1 MPKEKIL
8 VVDDEVSIRAYVKN
22 ILRIEGFQ
30 LLEGVDGVDA
40 LQQVQRSTEPVDLL
54 LTDIRMPRMD
64 GIELAYSVTEM
75 FPRTPVVYMS
85 GYPFDLEEV
94 QSRRP
99 LRACAFVAKPFTRRT
114 LLDAVEKCL
123 HPPQSSEQAAGTTR

>member
-1 MPKEKIL
+1 MPKGTIL

-30 LLEGVDGVDA
+30 LLEGEDGVDA
-40 LQQVQRSTEPVDLL
+40 LQKVQRSPDPPDLL

-75 FPRTPVVYMS
+75 YPKTPVVYMS

-94 QSRRP
+94 QMRRP
-99 LRACAFVAKPFTRRT
+99 IRACAFVSKPFTRKA
-114 LLDAVEKCL
+114 LLEAIEKCL
-123 HPPQSSEQAAGTTR
+123 HPPEVSGHAAGTA